1 MKTSEALR
9 LTKAKVWDGRGDAPP
24 DNRGRFCCLSADC
37 AGAGVAGIVRPIME
51 KLLGKYRTLGMWL
64 SSQQGIDTFGN
75 TTKLQA
81 TRHAW
86 LDHLIA
92 HYESIGD

>member
-1 MKTSEALR
+1 MKTSTALR
-9 LTKAKVWDGRGDAPP
+9 LTKAKVWDGVEWPR
-24 DNRGRFCCLSADC
+24 
-37 AGAGVAGIVRPIME
+37 AGKSVYICYAAESCSDVVASEVIPIVRE
-51 KLLGKYRTLGMWL
+51 LLHPYAHLDTWL
-64 SSQQGIDTFGN
+64 WKKHGIDPFPDRA
-75 TTKLQA
+75 KEQA